1 MLMHK
6 VERNSGPQG
15 LAKKNKEIQDKI
27 KKNVDLDIEIE
38 WGKFKNS
45 KIGKE
50 TKEALNEMYLGCCMY
65 CEGSLGVTS
74 HEQIEHFRPK
84 SKFKELCFEYNNLH
98 LACQICNSNKGNKF
112 SENYIDPTVEEPREH
127 INYVGWEAKGK
138 DKKGDTMIETVK
150 LNDSTRIKYRMG
162 SCTCYQDRINVALKA
177 IEGDTK
183 LSDSV
188 KKLISDSLQDIYTA
202 MENGNP
208 YCTMVRDNF
217 KETLDTIMEIVSKK
231 N

>member
-6 VERNSGPQG
+6 VERNSVPKG
-15 LAKKNKEIQDKI
+15 LAKKSKELQNKINE
-27 KKNVDLDIEIE
+27 NVDLDIEKE
-38 WGKFKNS
+38 WRNFKNT
-45 KIGKE
+45 KIGERTKE
-50 TKEALNEMYLGCCMY
+50 TLNEMYLGCCMY
-65 CEGSLGVTS
+65 CEGRIGDTS
-74 HEQIEHFRPK
+74 YEQIEHFRPK

-112 SENYIDPTVEEPREH
+112 SGNYIDPTVEELREH

-150 LNDSTRIKYRMG
+150 LNDITRIKYRMG